1 MARSLNKVMLIGNL
15 GVDPEV
21 RHTSSG
27 VPVANF
33 RMATSRSWSTDGGRT
48 EERTEWHNI
57 VAWRRLAEICQ
68 QYLKKGSKVYIE
80 GRIETRSWDDASSG
94 QKRYMTEIIA
104 DQMIMLDAPQ
114 GGGGRASGSA
124 PRSSREPAGGGGE
137 EYDFPDSDHDD
148 DLPF

>member
-15 GVDPEV
+15 GADPEV

-27 VPVANF
+27 LPVATF
-33 RMATSRSWSTDGGRT
+33 RMATSWTRGSEGGQR
-48 EERTEWHNI
+48 EENTEWHNI

-80 GRIETRSWDDASSG
+80 GRIQTRSWDDASTG
-94 QKRYMTEIIA
+94 QKRYMTEIVA
-104 DQMIMLDAPQ
+104 NEMIMLD
-114 GGGGRASGSA
+114 S
-124 PRSSREPAGGGGE
+124 PAGGGARRGAGRPAE
-137 EYDFPDSDHDD
+137 QTAGNAAEYEFPETDYDD

>member
-15 GVDPEV
+15 GIDPEV

-33 RMATSRSWSTDGGRT
+33 RLATSRSWSTDGGRT
-48 EERTEWHNI
+48 EEWTEWHNI

-80 GRIETRSWDDASSG
+80 GRIETRSWDDAGTG

-104 DQMIMLDAPQ
+104 DQMIMLDAAP
-114 GGGGRASGSA
+114 GGAGRRAGAA
-124 PRSSREPAGGGGE
+124 PRTSAAGGGGD